1 MGVRNCAEIGENLQ
15 KIVARLMANDDLVN
29 LLYYTDKDPL
39 SQPHLS
45 DEEKR
50 EEVFEELIKIV
61 PNVPDREDDKS
72 VIAIRVAG
80 GSKLGSNTEFKK
92 VKISIEVFVPFSTWL
107 FKNINLRPFAIL
119 GEIQKSLEGKTING
133 LGKIEGGDF
142 DLSFLT
148 KEMSAYEQVFWLTTY
163 E

>member
-15 KIVARLMANDDLVN
+15 KIVTRLMANDDLVN

-45 DEEKR
+45 DEEKK
-50 EEVFEELIKIV
+50 EKIFEELIKIV

-72 VIAIRVAG
+72 VVAIRVAG
-80 GSKLGSNTEFKK
+80 GSKLGSNSEFVR
-92 VKISIEVFVPFSTWL
+92 VKISVEIFVPLSSWII
-107 FKNINLRPFAIL
+107 KNINLRPFAIL
-119 GEIQKSLEGKTING
+119 GEIQKSLEGKTVNG

-148 KEMSAYEQVFWLTTY
+148 KEMSAYEQVFWITSY

>member
-15 KIVARLMANDDLVN
+15 KIVTRLMANDDLVN

-45 DEEKR
+45 EEEKKIKI
-50 EEVFEELIKIV
+50 FEQLIKIV
-61 PNVPDREDDKS
+61 PNVPERQDARS
-72 VIAIRVAG
+72 VVAVRVTNGAKM
-80 GSKLGSNTEFKK
+80 SSNTEFSRLKLS
-92 VKISIEVFVPFSTWL
+92 VEVFVPMSQWI
-107 FKNINLRPFAIL
+107 FKNSNLRPFAIL
-119 GEIQKSLEGKTING
+119 GEVQKSLEGKKVNG

-148 KEMSAYEQVFWLTTY
+148 KEMSCYEQTFWITTY